1 MKQKHERLKEHLQ
14 ILQEEIL
21 DLENHVKLGLESSDK
36 QLQDQSLLEV
46 DCCKGILFVLISMS
60 EIKR

>member
-21 DLENHVKLGLESSDK
+21 DLENHVKIGLKD
-36 QLQDQSLLEV
+36 
-46 DCCKGILFVLISMS
+46 
-60 EIKR
+60 